1 MTLNIEEISFQI
13 ILNGGNARSLAAESI
28 NHAKA
33 GEFALA
39 EQKIE
44 EANEAMTIAHRFQTN
59 LIKGEASGEKLE
71 ISILLIHAQDHLMN
85 AVTDDPKWQEIDGVI
100 CPKIDGIFVN

>member
-33 GEFALA
+33 GEFKLA

-44 EANEAMTIAHRFQTN
+44 EANEAMTIAHRFQTAN
-59 LIKGEASGEKLE
+59 LANLLALSTFKFICFFIKFNDFFCQVNYCHG
-71 ISILLIHAQDHLMN
+71 IH
-85 AVTDDPKWQEIDGVI
+85 
-100 CPKIDGIFVN
+100 

>member
-33 GEFALA
+33 GEFKLA

-44 EANEAMTIAHRFQTN
+44 EANEAMTIAHRFQTD
-59 LIKGEASGEKLE
+59 LIKGRPVGKNLKS
-71 ISILLIHAQDHLMN
+71 
-85 AVTDDPKWQEIDGVI
+85 VY
-100 CPKIDGIFVN
+100 C